1 MDTYRTRLWVV
12 LHDHAVSP
20 RRSRKGL
27 YFRDKS
33 MKTAVS
39 IPDPL
44 FEAAE
49 RLARRRGVRRSQL
62 YAEALKRLVA
72 DQVSDD
78 DLIVQINQ
86 ALADL
91 DSAPDEF
98 L

>member
-1 MDTYRTRLWVV
+1 
-12 LHDHAVSP
+12 
-20 RRSRKGL
+20 
-27 YFRDKS
+27 

-39 IPDPL
+39 IPDQL

-62 YAEALKRLVA
+62 YAEALQRLVV

-78 DLIVQINQ
+78 DLVAQINE

-91 DSAPDEF
+91 DSAPDRFMKEAARKS
-98 L
+98 LARAEW

>member
-1 MDTYRTRLWVV
+1 
-12 LHDHAVSP
+12 
-20 RRSRKGL
+20 
-27 YFRDKS
+27 

-62 YAEALKRLVA
+62 YVEALQRLLV

-78 DLIVQINQ
+78 DLIAHINE

-91 DSAPDEF
+91 DGTPDEF
-98 L
+98 LKEAARKSLSRAEW